1 MRKILLHPWN
11 VSPEEAVAI
20 QNQLRPQLDLQ
31 NEPQHIE
38 TVAGVDVSYDKG
50 SDWLFAAIVVLRLP
64 ELQRLASAS
73 ATATVPFPYILGL
86 LSFRECPAILQAWAQ
101 LTVMPDCLICDG
113 QGIAHPRRLGIAS
126 HLGLWLDI
134 PTIGC
139 AKSLLV
145 GAYREP
151 GVKRGGMAPLFH
163 RNEQVGMIV
172 RTKDNTSS
180 VFVSQGHK
188 ITLSKAVEIVLA
200 CCTKYRLPE
209 PTRQAHLLVNELRRT
224 ANKTLSLSTP
234 S

>member
-1 MRKILLHPWN
+1 MSPQVLHRWN
-11 VSPEEAVAI
+11 VTPEEAVEI
-20 QNQLRPQLDLQ
+20 QNQLRMQLDLQ
-31 NEPQHIE
+31 SEPQRIE

-64 ELQRLASAS
+64 ELQLIASAS
-73 ATATVPFPYILGL
+73 ATATVPFPYIPGL
-86 LSFRECPAILQAWAQ
+86 LSFRECPAVLQAWEQ
-101 LTVMPDCLICDG
+101 LAVTPDCIICDG

-151 GVKRGGMAPLFH
+151 GAKRGSMAPLLH
-163 RNEQVGMIV
+163 RKEQVGVIL
-172 RTKDNTSS
+172 RTKDNISP
-180 VFVSQGHK
+180 VFVSPGHK

-209 PTRQAHLLVNELRRT
+209 PTRRAHLLVNEIRRN
-224 ANKTLSLSTP
+224 AEKDEAISR
-234 S
+234 